1 MRLGL
6 DAHILGK
13 GKGGVERVVDQMV
26 RWLPEFLPNH
36 HFVVFVQKHFRP
48 PYPARRN
55 VTFRPLPVSDPILQ
69 RSLVLPWLARREKLD
84 VLHVQRAAPPR
95 LRTKLIVHTH
105 DLLPLTA
112 PADHRGWRD
121 RLVRQLTP
129 ASLRRADCVL
139 TVSESVATEIRTLF
153 PEVAP
158 KVAAVLNGI
167 EGAVFRPKNTSAPR
181 AEIHGRLALTGDYVL
196 YLGALMS
203 RKNLEVAV
211 RAFGHFLAAARAA
224 GGPVPKLVLA
234 GMSRSE
240 DYVRRLKTLAAQVAP
255 REICFTGFVSDADCI
270 ALLQHARA
278 FIAPSRGEGF
288 DLPALEA
295 MACGIPVICSDIPVH
310 RELLSDD
317 ALYFATDHAEEFAQ
331 QLQRLFTTPGLTE
344 ALALRGTTRAR
355 RYAWDS
361 SMRSLASLYQTL
373 LKAPL
378 APSSSRP

>member
-26 RWLPEFLPNH
+26 RWLPEFLPND
-36 HFVVFVQKHFRP
+36 HFVMFVQKNFRP
-48 PYPARRN
+48 PCPTRRN
-55 VTFRPLPVSDPILQ
+55 VTFRPLPVSDPVLQ
-69 RSLVLPWLARREKLD
+69 RSLVLPWLAHREKLD
-84 VLHVQRAAPPR
+84 LLHVQRAAPPR
-95 LRTKLIVHTH
+95 VRARLIVHTH

-112 PADHRGWRD
+112 PEDHRGWRD
-121 RLVRQLTP
+121 QLVRRLMP

-158 KVAAVLNGI
+158 RVTAVLNGI
-167 EGAVFRPKNTSAPR
+167 EGSLFRPKTAAASRP
-181 AEIHGRLALTGDYVL
+181 EIHTRLGLDGDYVL

-203 RKNLEVAV
+203 RKNLEVSV
-211 RAFGHFLAAARAA
+211 RAFGEFLAGQRTT
-224 GGPVPKLVLA
+224 GRPLPKLVLA

-240 DYVRRLKTLAAQVAP
+240 DYVRRLRALAGEIAP
-255 REICFTGFVSDADCI
+255 REVCFTGFVSDADCV

-295 MACGIPVICSDIPVH
+295 MACSIPVICSDIPVH
-310 RELLSDD
+310 RELLGDD
-317 ALYFATDHAEEFAQ
+317 ALFFATDRPEDFAA
-331 QLQRLFTTPGLTE
+331 QLQRLFTSPGLPE
-344 ALALRGTTRAR
+344 DLARRGPHRAR
-355 RYAWDS
+355 RYNWES
-361 SMRSLASLYQTL
+361 SMRSLAALYQTL
-373 LKAPL
+373 LKTPRTS
-378 APSSSRP
+378 SSSRP